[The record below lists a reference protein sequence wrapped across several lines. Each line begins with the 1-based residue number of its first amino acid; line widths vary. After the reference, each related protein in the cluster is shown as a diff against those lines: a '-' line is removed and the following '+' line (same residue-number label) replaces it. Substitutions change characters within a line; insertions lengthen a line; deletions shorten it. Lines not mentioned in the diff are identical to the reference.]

1 MMSLYEQCIRV
12 LQNNIDSIDEVGGVP
27 YEILEPVLERCTP
40 EQLYRIEQCN
50 QCFMEDSNELWTR
63 HCQRD
68 FRRESPQEFE
78 SWREMY
84 LRLHDEREER
94 LRLLT
99 QNISSA
105 HASRPKAPRCEFL
118 ESGYQSGMA
127 GHGHGGHGHGHSCG
141 CEGQHDPAERGLEFG
156 LYRKIDLEKLQC
168 LNESRE
174 GAGKLVFKPW
184 EERRDREKVA
194 LSAVQGRD
202 TEPGQVWETRA
213 LVGTASF
220 IQETRCRQFT
230 GSVKLKGVIL
240 IGDDDDSHPAE
251 MRLYKNCTHM
261 SFDDT
266 SRDPDQV
273 FRLNRDPSGELEYP
287 TKHEVTICTY
297 EASANPADH
306 KVDVFST
313 QSHFIS

>member
-1 MMSLYEQCIRV
+1 
-12 LQNNIDSIDEVGGVP
+12 
-27 YEILEPVLERCTP
+27 
-40 EQLYRIEQCN
+40 
-50 QCFMEDSNELWTR
+50 
-63 HCQRD
+63 
-68 FRRESPQEFE
+68 
-78 SWREMY
+78 
-84 LRLHDEREER
+84 
-94 LRLLT
+94 
-99 QNISSA
+99 
-105 HASRPKAPRCEFL
+105 
-118 ESGYQSGMA
+118 MA

-156 LYRKIDLEKLQC
+156 LYQKIDLEKLQC

-194 LSAVQGRD
+194 L
-202 TEPGQVWETRA
+202 
-213 LVGTASF
+213 
-220 IQETRCRQFT
+220 FT

-266 SRDPDQV
+266 AREPDQV

-287 TKHEVTICTY
+287 TKIARFSGVTHLSIHISKNFGSETTRVYYIGLRGEFTQVSVTICTY